1 LRLRRGH
8 EKRPGVALTPGLGGS
23 IKSLAERHRR
33 LLLLAGAYIDC
44 SFAPW
49 ANGKPALFPSE
60 LVAAS
65 SEGMRLDRNMIGFP
79 RTEVYLTNCFTLL

>member
-1 LRLRRGH
+1 M
-8 EKRPGVALTPGLGGS
+8 TPDLDGS

-33 LLLLAGAYIDC
+33 LLLLAGAYFDC
-44 SFAPW
+44 SFTPW

-65 SEGMRLDRNMIGFP
+65 SEGMRLDRNMIGIP
-79 RTEVYLTNCFTLL
+79 RTEVYLMNDFTLL